1 MLLNVYSQKMG
12 SRQPVIVVVLRLSFC
27 ADALLPILSAD
38 VRPLMGTAGIVG
50 MGCWP
55 AGKAKW
61 ECTINSHI

>member
-1 MLLNVYSQKMG
+1 MG

-50 MGCWP
+50 MGCLANESQP
-55 AGKAKW
+55 TAKPGW